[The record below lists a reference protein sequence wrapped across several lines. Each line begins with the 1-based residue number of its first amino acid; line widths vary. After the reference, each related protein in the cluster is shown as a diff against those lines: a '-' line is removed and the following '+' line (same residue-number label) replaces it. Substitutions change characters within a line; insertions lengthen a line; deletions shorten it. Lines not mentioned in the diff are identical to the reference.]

1 MQRNMM
7 TTAALGF
14 VLIISS
20 FACASAA
27 EIKIICANAFKTV
40 LEELTPAFE
49 KATGHKLVV
58 IWGGAGPPTA
68 PVERGEAFD
77 PAGTTPSTVH
87 GLIQQGEALIAAR
100 TKLEYSRVR

>member
-7 TTAALGF
+7 TTAAVGF
-14 VLIISS
+14 VLIIFS

-58 IWGGAGPPTA
+58 IWGGAGPLTA
-68 PVERGEAFD
+68 PIERGEDFRL
-77 PAGTTPSTVH
+77 P
-87 GLIQQGEALIAAR
+87 GLPPFQVGHLIKQGQPLTAPR
-100 TKLEYSRVR
+100 HK